1 MERSRVCR
9 LSGCSGASKMLRA
22 FSGRMLARYAR
33 YLIPLVA
40 LAAIVTAACGGGELS
55 VANPEGGATLELKF
69 PPERLEEHELPKISG
84 GFLPYETS
92 IQGCPE
98 WVILFPD
105 QGILAGTAPI
115 EDQGKTFFCTY
126 RVTEADPGFR
136 PRKSVSYGLKLAVGS
151 TGSLTLGQPDDI
163 SLFVGTFRSVPL
175 DGAEG
180 GIQPYKYE
188 FTCAGG
194 QLPSG
199 MGFARET
206 RIFAGTPDAAFRDSC
221 TYTVTDSAELPQT
234 VSKAVEVEAKSP
246 DIPELTL
253 GQPDD
258 ISLSVGTFRSVP
270 LDGAEG
276 GIQPYK
282 YEFTCAGGQ
291 LPSGMGFAR
300 ETRIFAGTPDAAF
313 RDSCTYTVTD
323 SAELPQTV
331 SKAVEV
337 EAKSPDIPEL
347 TLGQPDDISL
357 SVGTFRSVPLDGA
370 EGGIQPYKY
379 EFTCAGGQLPSGMG
393 FARET
398 RIFAGTPDAAFRDS
412 CTYTV
417 TDSAELPQTVS
428 KAVEVEAKSPDIPE
442 LTLGQPDDISLSVG
456 TFRSVPLDGAEGGI
470 QPYKY
475 EFTCAGGQLP
485 SGMGFARET
494 RIFAGT
500 PDAAFRD
507 SCTYTVTDSAEL
519 PQTVSKAVEVEAKSP
534 DIPELTLGQPD
545 DISLSVG
552 TFRSVPLDGA
562 EGGIQPYKYEFTCAG
577 GQLPSGMGFARE
589 TRIFAGTPDAA
600 FRDSCTYTVTDSAEL
615 PQTVSKA
622 VEVEAKSPDIPELTL
637 GQPDDISLSVGTF
650 RSVPLDGAEGGIQ
663 PYKYEFTCAG
673 GQLPSGMGF
682 ARETRI
688 FAGTPDAAFRDSCT
702 YTVTDSAELPQT
714 VSKAVEVEAKSP
726 DIPELTLG
734 QPDDIS
740 LSVGTFRSVPLDGAE
755 GGIQP
760 YKYEFT
766 CAGGQL
772 PSGMGF
778 ARETRIFAGTPDA
791 AFRDSCTYTVTDSA
805 ELPQTVSKAVEVEAK
820 SPDIPE
826 LTLGQPDDISL
837 SVGTFRSVPLDG
849 AEGGIQ
855 PYKYE
860 FTCAGGQL
868 PSGMGFARETRIFA
882 GTPDAAFRDSC
893 TYTVTDSADPAESLS
908 RVVQV
913 EVTPLDRGT
922 WRFRTRSRPQSDHPV
937 DRDVEG
943 KQTIVTLPFA
953 IGGAEEDQGT
963 LVYELRDVQ
972 SPLGFDA
979 GTRVLSYEHAGVDP
993 IFDTPTTFRYEVYED
1008 ADDSEADDAL
1018 CVDISYRDPPPR
1030 EEDPSDGL
1038 LNTVRI
1044 TVRDDAS
1051 WNGTEF
1057 RCPDA
1062 APRGASSS
1070 HAPVSNPVHTALGPV
1085 HARRAVD
1092 VAHAAIRDRVRDW
1105 SPGDSR
1111 GLTAIGPVV
1120 GLASLSGESGGFDYS
1135 GTSEA
1140 LSAGAELGTGSWQ
1153 AGLVATFVR
1162 TGLDYRAG
1170 SNLRERGYLAGEHDT
1185 EFLSLHPFA
1194 AWHAPSGGH
1203 LWASLGAG
1211 TGELNHRD
1219 DLGFQSWSRSNAS
1232 LLSYTAGAAFPIAE
1246 WLSGELQAEAGIEAF
1261 SLEIEGGG
1269 SISSSLPTMRGRDY
1283 RAGLAW
1289 SAPLLGA
1296 PSISVAYK
1304 HLTGDGGDGGSLETE
1319 GSFSVA
1325 GFLDPRLSVT
1335 MSAEASIGLGDH
1347 DQDLWGL
1354 GVGLRFAPD
1363 GLRRGFGLE
1372 VDTRLLSLANE
1383 RSQSVSIRGE
1393 AGYGL
1398 WGGLFFGT
1406 VRPYVGV
1413 IGDTN
1418 RQSVQPTLGLA
1429 LRETPNSAAGVEF
1442 RERRD
1447 IDRAL
1452 MFTLWLRP

>member
-1 MERSRVCR
+1 MERSRVCC

-136 PRKSVSYGLKLAVGS
+136 PRKSVSYGLKLAVES

-163 SLFVGTFRSVPL
+163 SLSVGELYNVALPVAS
-175 DGAEG
+175 G
-180 GIQPYKYE
+180 GVQPYEYS
-188 FTCAGG
+188 FSCGG
-194 QLPSG
+194 EEPPPG
-199 MGFARET
+199 MSFVKET
-206 RIFAGTPDAAFRDSC
+206 RRFAGTPDAAFRDSC
-221 TYTVTDSAELPQT
+221 TYSVTDNADPPQT
-234 VSKAVEVEAKSP
+234 VSKAVEVEVKSP

-253 GQPDD
+253 DQPDD
-258 ISLSVGTFRSVP
+258 ISLSVGELYNVALPAAT
-270 LDGAEG
+270 G
-276 GIQPYK
+276 GVQPYE
-282 YEFTCAGGQ
+282 YDFACGGG
-291 LPSGMGFAR
+291 PPPPGMSFVK
-300 ETRIFAGTPDAAF
+300 ETRRFAGTPDAAF
-313 RDSCTYTVTD
+313 RDSCTYSVTD
-323 SAELPQTV
+323 NAELPQTV
-331 SKAVEV
+331 SKAVE
-337 EAKSPDIPEL
+337 
-347 TLGQPDDISL
+347 
-357 SVGTFRSVPLDGA
+357 
-370 EGGIQPYKY
+370 
-379 EFTCAGGQLPSGMG
+379 
-393 FARET
+393 
-398 RIFAGTPDAAFRDS
+398 
-412 CTYTV
+412 
-417 TDSAELPQTVS
+417 
-428 KAVEVEAKSPDIPE
+428 
-442 LTLGQPDDISLSVG
+442 
-456 TFRSVPLDGAEGGI
+456 
-470 QPYKY
+470 
-475 EFTCAGGQLP
+475 
-485 SGMGFARET
+485 
-494 RIFAGT
+494 
-500 PDAAFRD
+500 
-507 SCTYTVTDSAEL
+507 
-519 PQTVSKAVEVEAKSP
+519 
-534 DIPELTLGQPD
+534 
-545 DISLSVG
+545 
-552 TFRSVPLDGA
+552 
-562 EGGIQPYKYEFTCAG
+562 
-577 GQLPSGMGFARE
+577 
-589 TRIFAGTPDAA
+589 
-600 FRDSCTYTVTDSAEL
+600 
-615 PQTVSKA
+615 
-622 VEVEAKSPDIPELTL
+622 
-637 GQPDDISLSVGTF
+637 
-650 RSVPLDGAEGGIQ
+650 
-663 PYKYEFTCAG
+663 
-673 GQLPSGMGF
+673 
-682 ARETRI
+682 
-688 FAGTPDAAFRDSCT
+688 
-702 YTVTDSAELPQT
+702 
-714 VSKAVEVEAKSP
+714 
-726 DIPELTLG
+726 
-734 QPDDIS
+734 
-740 LSVGTFRSVPLDGAE
+740 
-755 GGIQP
+755 
-760 YKYEFT
+760 
-766 CAGGQL
+766 
-772 PSGMGF
+772 
-778 ARETRIFAGTPDA
+778 
-791 AFRDSCTYTVTDSA
+791 
-805 ELPQTVSKAVEVEAK
+805 
-820 SPDIPE
+820 
-826 LTLGQPDDISL
+826 
-837 SVGTFRSVPLDG
+837 
-849 AEGGIQ
+849 
-855 PYKYE
+855 
-860 FTCAGGQL
+860 
-868 PSGMGFARETRIFA
+868 
-882 GTPDAAFRDSC
+882 
-893 TYTVTDSADPAESLS
+893 
-908 RVVQV
+908 V

-922 WRFRTRSRPQSDHPV
+922 WRFRTRSLPQSDHPV
-937 DRDVEG
+937 DRDAEG

-953 IGGAEEDQGT
+953 IGGAEEDQGS
-963 LVYELRDVQ
+963 LVYKLRDVQ
-972 SPLGFDA
+972 SPLGFDE

-1044 TVRDDAS
+1044 TVRDDAR

-1070 HAPVSNPVHTALGPV
+1070 RAPVSNPVHTALGPV

-1105 SPGDSR
+1105 SIGDSR
-1111 GLTAIGPVV
+1111 GLTAIGPAV
-1120 GLASLSGESGGFDYS
+1120 GLTSLSGKSGGFDYS
-1135 GTSEA
+1135 GTSES

-1162 TGLDYRAG
+1162 TGLGYRAG

-1194 AWHAPSGGH
+1194 AWHASSGGH

-1211 TGELNHRD
+1211 AGELSHRD
-1219 DLGFQSWSRSNAS
+1219 DLGFQSWSRSDAS
-1232 LLSYTAGAAFPIAE
+1232 LLSYTAGAALPIAE
-1246 WLSGELQAEAGIEAF
+1246 VLSGELQAEAGIEAF
-1261 SLEIEGGG
+1261 ALEIEGGG

-1289 SAPLLGA
+1289 SAPLPGA

-1335 MSAEASIGLGDH
+1335 GSAEASIGLGDH

-1354 GVGLRFAPD
+1354 GIGLRFAPD

-1372 VDTRLLSLANE
+1372 VDTSLHSLANE

-1398 WGGLFFGT
+1398 WGGPFFGT

-1413 IGDTN
+1413 IGDTH

-1442 RERRD
+1442 RERPD